1 MEGAKLMI
9 GPEELLDEY
18 VWDGMAS
25 KQINGVSINNGTYPR
40 NLDNK
45 SGVLKNQ
52 GLYVVLT
59 YNTR

>member
-1 MEGAKLMI
+1 MI